1 VSIDGLIVI
10 NKAAGWTSHDVVNK
24 VRGIAGT
31 RRVGHLGTLDPLAT
45 GVLPVMIGSAT
56 RLARFWGDS
65 EKSYEATVRFG
76 FATSTYDRD
85 GERMSPTGE
94 PQLTVERIE
103 ACLAPMRGE
112 IDQVPPPVSA
122 KKVSGVPAY
131 KLTRRKTPVEL
142 EPCRVFIHELTL
154 REVSGD
160 IARIFVRTSP
170 GAYIRAIAH
179 ELGLALGCGAHIEA
193 LNRTAS
199 GPFRIEQALT
209 LDQLQ
214 RLKEEDRLE
223 TAVRAPAD
231 LLPQFPLVMV
241 DDLTARQIQ
250 QGRDFGVSAF
260 RVDAGAE
267 YVKAIDPEGRLIAI
281 GKIVLPHLYHP
292 VVVLETSRAK
302 TSSSAAAGEEHTP
315 ECTGEG

>member
-1 VSIDGLIVI
+1 MSIDGLIVV

-45 GVLPVMIGSAT
+45 GVLPLMIGSAT

-85 GERMSPTGE
+85 GERMGPTGE
-94 PQLTVERIE
+94 PRLSIETLE
-103 ACLAPMRGE
+103 ACFAPLRGE

-122 KKVSGVPAY
+122 KKVGGVPAY
-131 KLTRRKTPVEL
+131 KLARRKKAVEL
-142 EPCRVFIHELTL
+142 QPCRVFIHELML
-154 REVSGD
+154 REISGD
-160 IARIFVRTSP
+160 TARIFVRTSP
-170 GAYIRAIAH
+170 GAYVRAIAH

-199 GPFRIEQALT
+199 GPFRIEQAFT
-209 LDQLQ
+209 IDDLQ
-214 RLKEEDRLE
+214 TLKEEGRLE
-223 TAVRAPAD
+223 SAVRAPAD
-231 LLPQFPLVMV
+231 LLPQFPTAMV
-241 DDLTARQIQ
+241 DELAARQIR

-267 YVKAIDPEGRLIAI
+267 YVKAIDPAGRLIAI

-292 VVVLETSRAK
+292 VVVLETSLAK
-302 TSSSAAAGEEHTP
+302 TSSSAASGEEQTP
-315 ECTGEG
+315 EWTGEG

>member
-1 VSIDGLIVI
+1 MSVDGVIVV
-10 NKAAGWTSHDVVNK
+10 NKSAGWTSHDVVNK

-45 GVLPVMIGSAT
+45 GVLPVIIGSAT

-76 FATSTYDRD
+76 YATSTYDRD
-85 GERMSPTGE
+85 GDRMSPTGQ
-94 PQLTVERIE
+94 PQLSFERLE

-131 KLTRRKTPVEL
+131 KLARRNAVVEL
-142 EPCRVFIHELTL
+142 EPCRVFIHELAL
-154 REVSGD
+154 RDISGD
-160 IARIFVRTSP
+160 TARLFVRTSP
-170 GAYIRAIAH
+170 GAYVRSIAH

-199 GPFRIEQALT
+199 GPFRIEQAFT
-209 LDQLQ
+209 LDELQ
-214 RLKEEDRLE
+214 RLKENGSLE
-223 TAVRAPAD
+223 SAVRTPAD
-231 LLPQFPLVMV
+231 LLPQFPAAMV
-241 DDLTARQIQ
+241 DELAARQIR

-267 YVKAIDPEGRLIAI
+267 YVKAIDPAGRLIAI
-281 GKIVLPHLYHP
+281 GKIVFPHLYHP
-292 VVVLETSRAK
+292 MVVLETSLAK
-302 TSSSAAAGEEHTP
+302 TSSSADSGDEQTP
-315 ECTGEG
+315 EWTGEG